1 MLPTTKLDGP
11 SELGLLIGP
20 VEYCAP
26 STSRSVVEEQTIPS
40 LSLKAAPDIVQQ
52 YLRNATGFTAL
63 ATAQR
68 HVRNLYETVLNPA
81 RYTIEH
87 NPNLNRAQETRT
99 ESDAKSMATQVV
111 PLETDEKTSKPGRRS
126 SKAKE
131 QESTSSSS
139 TSRRFTPS
147 RASRTRIDKSPCI
160 LQRRRRQRST
170 FALKRILRYTIC
182 IVGSYSPALKSPYG
196 SMNAMS
202 RFTRTLNR

>member
-131 QESTSSSS
+131 QEATQTLAGIHSAGNRSA
-139 TSRRFTPS
+139 RRARFEIAFVHLLAQFVRCAPS
-147 RASRTRIDKSPCI
+147 GRSLCLSAHLLLIQRDPAARVRGPC
-160 LQRRRRQRST
+160 R
-170 FALKRILRYTIC
+170 
-182 IVGSYSPALKSPYG
+182 
-196 SMNAMS
+196 
-202 RFTRTLNR
+202 